1 MGGFQLE
8 FVSLSR
14 VINYTTCYKLS
25 ALNGWNYRIQTGEQ
39 ILKRI
44 FFKDKFSLMRV
55 LKFITSHVIHNLA

>member
-14 VINYTTCYKLS
+14 VINYMTCYKLS

-44 FFKDKFSLMRV
+44 FFK
-55 LKFITSHVIHNLA
+55 